1 MFGRETRDDRG
12 ASSTADG
19 RHYSDNSND
28 SSEQTLTNDEPSK
41 SVIKRATR
49 PRFLWALLASFL
61 LLISVVF
68 LILVEVGDTAVGNV
82 RSQIYFIRLNLAN
95 VVPLSYPD
103 AQILNSIARTIG
115 LHDFYHFGLWGFCEG
130 YNGQGVTYCSD
141 PKTLYWFNPVEIIQ
155 SELLAGASIALPS
168 EINNILSLI
177 RTVSHWMFGLFLTG
191 ACLNFLMIFLIPLS
205 VFTRW
210 GTAPIAFFVFFGAL
224 CTTVATVIGT
234 VLGVV
239 MKNVITS
246 QNTLNIGAYLGVQ
259 MFAFMWVAA
268 ATSIIAWLIMFGQ
281 CCCCAS
287 RRDVRI
293 GKKRGSKRA
302 WNDSE
307 TPGISEKRPRRQGRG
322 LFGRK
327 KDEES

>member
-1 MFGRETRDDRG
+1 MFGRRTRDDRD
-12 ASSTADG
+12 ASSPDDG

-41 SVIKRATR
+41 PLIKRATR
-49 PRFLWALLASFL
+49 PRLLWALLASFL

-68 LILVEVGDTAVGNV
+68 LILVEVGDTAEGDV

-155 SELLAGASIALPS
+155 SELLAGASIALPAQ
-168 EINNILSLI
+168 INNILSLI

-191 ACLNFLMIFLIPLS
+191 ACLNFLMIFLVPLS

-210 GTAPIAFFVFFGAL
+210 GTAPIVFFVFFGAL

-246 QNTLNIGAYLGVQ
+246 QNTLDIEAYLGVQ

-268 ATSIIAWLIMFGQ
+268 ATSIIAW
-281 CCCCAS
+281 
-287 RRDVRI
+287 
-293 GKKRGSKRA
+293 
-302 WNDSE
+302 
-307 TPGISEKRPRRQGRG
+307 
-322 LFGRK
+322 
-327 KDEES
+327 